1 MATPQTVISHNHYE
15 FQITSTDGS
24 ATVIISVEQ
33 NDGVLLSGLTED
45 QFADLIRDHVA
56 GQSGYVSGALFKKG
70 VASTAL

>member
-33 NDGVLLSGLTED
+33 NDGVLRTPQKVSLQEVVSNRGVHL
-45 QFADLIRDHVA
+45 HA
-56 GQSGYVSGALFKKG
+56 GK
-70 VASTAL
+70 